1 MRSRVAVARRR
12 GGSVMER
19 KRRARAGPGSARA
32 VRPQRVEGGMGGGLG
47 GHERLIMMMWT
58 MLRAVM
64 DVGCPEKSK
73 SEVTVG
79 RAARVSARARE
90 HRHQGATSL
99 QPHACT
105 RACVWA

>member
-1 MRSRVAVARRR
+1 M
-12 GGSVMER
+12 
-19 KRRARAGPGSARA
+19 
-32 VRPQRVEGGMGGGLG
+32 G

-58 MLRAVM
+58 MLRAVI

-90 HRHQGATSL
+90 HRHDGATSL
-99 QPHACT
+99 KPHP
-105 RACVWA
+105 